1 MQDIR
6 QKNQEMSLQAQSM
19 NLVSNLNE
27 QLSDLACFPEQSLP
41 PT

>member
-6 QKNQEMSLQAQSM
+6 QKNQEMSLQTQSI

-27 QLSDLACFPEQSLP
+27 ELSDLACIPEQCLP